1 MAKVYKKLTVTL
13 TKELIVGID
22 ESRLTDEALEAFSS
36 YMWNVDSPEE
46 IFETVGDQYVRCSTR
61 FIEGVGEVESYN
73 GERPVSVEEVY
84 EGIEVE
90 IEEYT
95 KEEM

>member
-22 ESRLTDEALEAFSS
+22 ESRLTPEALKEFSS
-36 YMWNVDSPEE
+36 HMWNVDSTEE
-46 IFETVGDQYVRCSTR
+46 IFETVGDQYVRCSTH
-61 FIEGVGEVESYN
+61 FIEGVGEVEGYN
-73 GERPVSVEEVY
+73 GERPVSVEETY
-84 EGIEVE
+84 EDTEVE